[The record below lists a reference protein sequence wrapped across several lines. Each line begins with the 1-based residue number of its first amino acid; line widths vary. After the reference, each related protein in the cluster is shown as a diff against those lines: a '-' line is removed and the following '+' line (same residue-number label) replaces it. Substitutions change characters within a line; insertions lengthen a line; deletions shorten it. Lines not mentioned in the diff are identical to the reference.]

1 MQDNLA
7 DWTKWRGGRQLNIL
21 RFLLYTGYLG
31 LESVLSPKS
40 YFHFLFL
47 SITFRI
53 LLEDNRNI
61 RGKCLIYARYLLRYF
76 ASKCRDIYCSTFTV
90 YNVHNLIHVWQDVDN
105 LNVSLDEISNLPFE
119 NYLQVLKSLR
129 RNHGTP
135 YLKLLRGLA
144 KELGR

>member
-76 ASKCRDIYCSTFTV
+76 ASKCRDLYGSTFTL
-90 YNVHNLIHVWQDVDN
+90 YNVDNLIHVWQDVDN
-105 LNVSLDEISNLPFE
+105 LNVYLDKISDLPFE
-119 NYLQVLKSLR
+119 NYLQVLNKFLRKS
-129 RNHGTP
+129 RNS
-135 YLKLLRGLA
+135 LSQVVMRVS
-144 KELGR
+144 

>member
-76 ASKCRDIYCSTFTV
+76 VSKCRDLYGSTFTL
-90 YNVHNLIHVWQDVDN
+90 YNVDNLIHVWQDVDN
-105 LNVSLDEISNLPFE
+105 LNVYLDKISNLPFE
-119 NYLQVLKSLR
+119 NYLQVLNKFLRKS
-129 RNHGTP
+129 RNS
-135 YLKLLRGLA
+135 LSQVVMRVS
-144 KELGR
+144 

>member
-76 ASKCRDIYCSTFTV
+76 ASKCRDLYGSTFTL
-90 YNVHNLIHVWQDVDN
+90 YNVDNLIHVWQDVDN
-105 LNVSLDEISNLPFE
+105 LNVYLDEISNLPFE
-119 NYLQVLKSLR
+119 NYLQILNKFLRKS
-129 RNHGTP
+129 RNS
-135 YLKLLRGLA
+135 LSQVVMRVS
-144 KELGR
+144 

>member
-76 ASKCRDIYCSTFTV
+76 ASKCRDLYGSTFTL
-90 YNVHNLIHVWQDVDN
+90 YNVDNLIHVWQDVDN
-105 LNVSLDEISNLPFE
+105 LNVYLDEISNSPFE
-119 NYLQVLKSLR
+119 NYLQVLNKFLRKS
-129 RNHGTP
+129 RNS
-135 YLKLLRGLA
+135 LSQVVMRVS
-144 KELGR
+144 

>member
-7 DWTKWRGGRQLNIL
+7 DWTKWRCGRQLNIL

-61 RGKCLIYARYLLRYF
+61 HGKCLIYARYLLRYF
-76 ASKCRDIYCSTFTV
+76 ASKCRDLYGSTFTL
-90 YNVHNLIHVWQDVDN
+90 YNVDNLIHVWQDVDN
-105 LNVSLDEISNLPFE
+105 LNVYLDEISNLPFE
-119 NYLQVLKSLR
+119 NYLQVLNKFLRKS
-129 RNHGTP
+129 RNS
-135 YLKLLRGLA
+135 LSQVVMRVS
-144 KELGR
+144 

>member
-1 MQDNLA
+1 MQDNIA

-76 ASKCRDIYCSTFTV
+76 ASKCRDLYGSTFTL
-90 YNVHNLIHVWQDVDN
+90 YNVDNLIHVWQDVDN
-105 LNVSLDEISNLPFE
+105 LNVYLDEISNLPFE
-119 NYLQVLKSLR
+119 NYLQVLNKFLRKS
-129 RNHGTP
+129 RNS
-135 YLKLLRGLA
+135 LSQVVMRVS
-144 KELGR
+144 

>member
-47 SITFRI
+47 SITFLI

-76 ASKCRDIYCSTFTV
+76 ASKCRDLYGSTFTL
-90 YNVHNLIHVWQDVDN
+90 YNVDNLIHVWQDVDN
-105 LNVSLDEISNLPFE
+105 LNVYLDEISNLPFE
-119 NYLQVLKSLR
+119 NYLQVLNKFLRKS
-129 RNHGTP
+129 RNS
-135 YLKLLRGLA
+135 LSQVVMRVS
-144 KELGR
+144 